1 VITTVPATPGVYRT
15 VHTAEPPLPASAHDR
30 DEKLPDPPDELSD
43 TIPAGNDGLA
53 PVSVTVAVH
62 AVERSTCTGF
72 GEQLTTICVGCVTA
86 VRMPESRDAAC
97 PPSPPY
103 DAVITTDPATPGVYR
118 TVHTAEPPL
127 PASAHDDPN
136 RKLPDPDE
144 LSDTIPVGND
154 GFAPVSV
161 TVAVHAVEAP
171 ACTGFGEHLTT
182 VCVRSVPTTR
192 ELEPL
197 DAACPPSPPYD
208 AVITT
213 DPATPGV

>member
-1 VITTVPATPGVYRT
+1 
-15 VHTAEPPLPASAHDR
+15 VHDAEPPLPVSAHDR
-30 DEKLPDPPDELSD
+30 DEKLPDPDELSD
-43 TIPAGNDGLA
+43 TIPVGGNGLGA
-53 PVSVTVAVH
+53 VSVIVTVQ
-62 AVERSTCTGF
+62 AVEAPACTGF
-72 GEQLTTICVGCVTA
+72 GEHVTTVCVGSVAA
-86 VRMPESRDAAC
+86 VRRLKPLDAAC
-97 PPSPPY
+97 PPSPEY
-103 DAVITTDPATPGVYR
+103 DAVITTVPATPCVYR
-118 TVHTAEPPL
+118 TVHDAEPPL
-127 PASAHDDPN
+127 PASAHDGPN
-136 RKLPDPDE
+136 GKLPDPDE